1 MSGNPNDELFLNQ
14 CRQNPSFG
22 NDGWDDSCGKGA
34 PPRYMSTKLDK
45 NLTMEGNWVEE
56 RRLDDNIVSRRHI
69 SLYKRRV
76 DYGPLV
82 AIPSKKDRE
91 GPWFY
96 SIRDGWEYDNYKRV
110 VRSSG
115 DGTCTIDYNG
125 KLSFVTR
132 LRSTILNRTGPDEM
146 VGTWTIDDNW
156 HGRHEKGTVTSRRI
170 YPKINCIK
178 YLGDKIDEVVIQ
190 RGRGTGRRLGVLEF
204 KYQGG
209 GAVNPRANR
218 RNVYIEVYGENLWGF
233 HRVWIDKCDNFEY
246 GGSSYI
252 TREAKTENE
261 NLYSL
266 SDNIIGIR
274 LKFVTW
280 QGMFPGIKTLYIDD
294 LPIPFKLVL
303 NEYPENNLPI
313 AKQLN
318 QARNY
323 ISDIYPDNKVR
334 IRFFSTIGVYG
345 EENPIE
351 KEGESRFKAD
361 YYFKANLRVLQPFWI
376 EVEFQDDIDIDSG
389 WIALEKDSKF
399 IGRVRINKFGDSKKK
414 FMSSSIVLIYEH
426 SGNEDTFQIDE
437 VQTKS
442 KLRARTSA
450 LSPDLISGET
460 CEDAELLPPFPPETG
475 SITVQINGW
484 IDKPMSKHDVG
495 EGIVTLHGSGTP
507 ILLEKQLD
515 DAQTRFGRDLPTG
528 LYTLKLEFRGSVIEG
543 PQVEIT
549 ERGHQRVE
557 IGGSKELGVI
567 NYRSRS
573 LDDVIGLIGYGRGNA
588 QKVFS
593 RGGKEIYRNA
603 IDSSAQLPKGEYELS
618 IDEMILPESFPVT
631 VKPGKYNDIEPNF
644 GVLRVRS
651 RDYDNNVRGRNY
663 QSVVQVKKD
672 DRSSP
677 EKTFFKDVSL
687 ILPAGTFTLEF
698 HEKGKNEKHSAVI
711 EIYPGKLTSYSVG
724 RVLTPGD
731 SVIYDD
737 SDLPGLDEIG
747 ETDTDSTSTDST
759 ESIEEKTGNDLP
771 IDEPVKAIE
780 EPPEDKD
787 VDNVPS
793 FGSDDSVISEK
804 EELSYAESEHLAR
817 ARRLHEAKA
826 KAETRYDARMIGD
839 ILLDDNKESM
849 VDYYRDNP
857 HTIRAGTHP
866 LFRAGAPLED
876 DSPPPKPESI
886 PPSTDSSDDDESV
899 VPELTPSTTNA
910 LKEKPSRA
918 RDDSSPIKSDNVLSE
933 KEELRALENEKQALE
948 HRYYD
953 DPLGSDAMWA
963 PESASKVGDILLNDD
978 EESAKEI
985 DDRPFGYPHMTA
997 SAPPEDD
1004 SPPPKPEPDPP
1015 STYSS
1020 KDDKSVAPELSSEVT
1035 IALKDKTSDE
1045 TEESLEDE
1053 TKKKIV

>member
-1 MSGNPNDELFLNQ
+1 MSGNPDDELFLNQ
-14 CRQNPSFG
+14 CRQNPAFG

-34 PPRYMSTKLDK
+34 PPDYMSTKLDP
-45 NLTMEGNWVEE
+45 NLAMEGNWVEE
-56 RRLDDNIVSRRHI
+56 RRLDDNVVSRRHVSI
-69 SLYKRRV
+69 YKRRI

-82 AIPSKKDRE
+82 AIPTKKDRE
-91 GPWFY
+91 RKSHWFY
-96 SIRDGWEYDNYKRV
+96 SIRDGWEYDNYKRYAK
-110 VRSSG
+110 SSG
-115 DGTCTIDYNG
+115 GGTCTIDYNG
-125 KLSFVTR
+125 KLSFITR

-156 HGRHEKGTVTSRRI
+156 HGRHEKGTVTSRRVH
-170 YPKINCIK
+170 PKINRIK
-178 YLGDKIDEVVIQ
+178 YLGDKTDEVVIQ
-190 RGRGTGRRLGVLEF
+190 YGRGTGRRLGVLEF

-246 GGSSYI
+246 GGALYI

-261 NLYSL
+261 DLILL
-266 SDNIIGIR
+266 SRNIIGIR

-303 NEYPENNLPI
+303 NEYPENSLPI

-318 QARNY
+318 QARDY

-351 KEGESRFKAD
+351 KEGDSRFKAD
-361 YYFKANLRVLQPFWI
+361 DILSANLRVLQPFWI

-389 WIALEKDSKF
+389 WIALEKDSRF
-399 IGRVRINKFGDSKKK
+399 IGRVRINAFGKSKKK
-414 FMSSSIVLIYEH
+414 FMSSSIMLIYEH

-437 VQTKS
+437 VQIKS

-450 LSPDLISGET
+450 LSPDSLSGGET
-460 CEDAELLPPFPPETG
+460 WEDATLLPPFPPGTG

-484 IDKPMSKHDVG
+484 IDEPMKERYVG
-495 EGIVTLHGSGTP
+495 EGIVTLHGSETP
-507 ILLEKQLD
+507 ILLEKRSN

-528 LYTLKLEFRGSVIEG
+528 LYTVKLEFRGSVIES
-543 PQVEIT
+543 PQVQIT

-557 IGGSKELGVI
+557 IGGSKELGYI
-567 NYRSRS
+567 KYRSGS
-573 LDDVIGLIGYGRGNA
+573 LDEFLRVEWNA
-588 QKVFS
+588 SKVFS

-603 IDSSAQLPKGEYELS
+603 LDSSAYLPKGDYELS
-618 IDEMILPESFPVT
+618 IDGKFTPVRLPEPFSVT
-631 VKPGKYNDIEPNF
+631 VKPGKFNIIEPNF

-651 RDYDNNVRGRNY
+651 RDFDYKKSYFQNY

-672 DRSSP
+672 GRSSP
-677 EKTFFKDVSL
+677 EETFGKDVKL
-687 ILPAGTFTLEF
+687 ILPVGTFTLEF

-747 ETDTDSTSTDST
+747 ETDTDSTSTDSS
-759 ESIEEKTGNDLP
+759 ESKNEKPSDDLP
-771 IDEPVKAIE
+771 IDEPEKAVE
-780 EPPEDKD
+780 EFPEDRD
-787 VDNVPS
+787 VDDVPS
-793 FGSDDSVISEK
+793 PVSDDSVLSEK
-804 EELSYAESEHLAR
+804 EELSYAESERR
-817 ARRLHEAKA
+817 AHWRRFDEERMRHEASK
-826 KAETRYDARMIGD
+826 IGD
-839 ILLDDNKESM
+839 ILLDDPDNKGYKRAA
-849 VDYYRDNP
+849 DY
-857 HTIRAGTHP
+857 IRFHQHE
-866 LFRAGAPLED
+866 AP
-876 DSPPPKPESI
+876 PVK
-886 PPSTDSSDDDESV
+886 DESV
-899 VPELTPSTTNA
+899 VPEPTPSTKIA
-910 LKEKPSRA
+910 LKDKPSRA
-918 RDDSSPIKSDNVLSE
+918 RDDSSPATSDSVLSE
-933 KEELRALENEKQALE
+933 KEKLRALENEKRALE
-948 HRYYD
+948 HTYYEGPKGRYAYF
-953 DPLGSDAMWA
+953 A
-963 PESASKVGDILLNDD
+963 PETAREVGEILLDD
-978 EESAKEI
+978 NEESSKKI
-985 DDRPFGYPHMTA
+985 DDRPLGYPHMTA
-997 SAPPEDD
+997 SAPPEDE
-1004 SPPPKPEPDPP
+1004 SPPPEPEPDPP
-1015 STYSS
+1015 STDSS
-1020 KDDKSVAPELSSEVT
+1020 KDDKSVVPELSSEVT

-1045 TEESLEDE
+1045 AEESLEDE